1 MMISLTSL
9 FIRLRRNQN
18 TFFALK
24 QIQYNFRKLYKVKQA
39 NRFAIVSQIK
49 GLLDDN
55 FPKYVIRT
63 DIQEFYES
71 IPHDI
76 LLQKLN
82 EENLLTFY
90 SKKILFQILNE
101 YKRLSGSE
109 KGLPRG
115 VGVSAYLASCICVIL
130 INK

>member
-1 MMISLTSL
+1 MMISTDKPVYK
-9 FIRLRRNQN
+9 IEKKPEY
-18 TFFALK
+18 FFALK

-82 EENLLTFY
+82 EENLLTF
-90 SKKILFQILNE
+90 LFQEN
-101 YKRLSGSE
+101 SFSN
-109 KGLPRG
+109 
-115 VGVSAYLASCICVIL
+115 SQ
-130 INK
+130 